1 MYVDFSRETGEINQI
16 LDVYL
21 PKKIK
26 PLSGFVSATFNQ
38 VLTYSIDLCCDQILN
53 TPFTC
58 QTLFFFF
65 FLFPC
70 FFLLM
75 PLMPLSVLTWKK
87 CSRANMRHVGTVVHS
102 VNLMLMTSTQQISAM
117 LEMLHRI

>member
-65 FLFPC
+65 FLV
-70 FFLLM
+70 FFINATDAIIR
-75 PLMPLSVLTWKK
+75 V
-87 CSRANMRHVGTVVHS
+87 NME
-102 VNLMLMTSTQQISAM
+102 
-117 LEMLHRI
+117 EMLKSKHASCRNCRSQRKFNAYDKYATNKCNVRNAT

>member
-53 TPFTC
+53 LPNPV
-58 QTLFFFF
+58 LFFFF
-65 FLFPC
+65 FFLV
-70 FFLLM
+70 FFINATDAIIR
-75 PLMPLSVLTWKK
+75 V
-87 CSRANMRHVGTVVHS
+87 NME
-102 VNLMLMTSTQQISAM
+102 
-117 LEMLHRI
+117 EMLKSKHASCRNCRSQRKFNAYDKYATNKCNVRNAT

>member
-38 VLTYSIDLCCDQILN
+38 VLTYSIDLCCDQILPN
-53 TPFTC
+53 PV
-58 QTLFFFF
+58 LFFFS
-65 FLFPC
+65 L

>member
-1 MYVDFSRETGEINQI
+1 MTYVDFSRETGEINQI

-26 PLSGFVSATFNQ
+26 PLSGFVSTTFNQ

-65 FLFPC
+65 FFLV
-70 FFLLM
+70 FFINATDAIIR
-75 PLMPLSVLTWKK
+75 V
-87 CSRANMRHVGTVVHS
+87 NME
-102 VNLMLMTSTQQISAM
+102 
-117 LEMLHRI
+117 EMLKSKHASCRNCRSQRKFNAYDKYATNKCNVRNAT